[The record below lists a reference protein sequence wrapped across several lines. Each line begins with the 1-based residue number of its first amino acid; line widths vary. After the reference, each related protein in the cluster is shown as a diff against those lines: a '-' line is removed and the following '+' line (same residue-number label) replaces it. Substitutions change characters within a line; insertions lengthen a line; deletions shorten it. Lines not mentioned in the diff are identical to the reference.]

1 MIVVT
6 GAGGFIG
13 SAVVWSLNKSGE
25 SNILAVDI
33 DEHSDRYRNL
43 TNLQY
48 TDYAGRD
55 AFLEGIEKG
64 RFDDSVNGIIHMG
77 ACSDTTEKDRDYLMR
92 NNYEYT
98 KRLAIW
104 ALEKKKRFIYA
115 SSAATYGDGT
125 EGFSDDHS
133 LLHKY
138 KPLNLYG
145 ESKHLFDLWA
155 LENGFLDK
163 IAGLKYFNVFG
174 PNEYHKGNM
183 RSMVHKSF
191 CQIKETGVV
200 KLFKSNNSDYK
211 DGGQVRDFI
220 YVKDAVTM
228 TLFVYDNVRIQ
239 GVINIGTG
247 IARTF
252 NDLVSAVFRAIDK
265 EITIDYIEMPEGLRS
280 HYQSYTR
287 AEMSKL
293 RGFGY
298 QEIISTLEDGINDY
312 VRNYLLASDRCLR

>member
-1 MIVVT
+1 VIVVT

-13 SAVVWSLNKSGE
+13 SAVVWLLNKRGE
-25 SNILAVDI
+25 TNILAVDI
-33 DEHSDRYRNL
+33 DEYSDRYKNL
-43 TNLQY
+43 VNLQY
-48 TDYAGRD
+48 TDYSGRD
-55 AFLEGIEKG
+55 VFLERIEKG
-64 RFDDSVNGIIHMG
+64 RFDDIVDGVIHMG
-77 ACSDTTEKDRDYLMR
+77 ACSDTTERDKDYLMS

-104 ALEKKKRFIYA
+104 ALEQKKRFIYA
-115 SSAATYGDGT
+115 SSAATYGDGR

-145 ESKHLFDLWA
+145 ESKHCFDIWA

-200 KLFKSNNSDYK
+200 KLFKSNNSDHK

-228 TLFVYDNVRIQ
+228 TLFVYDNMRIQ

-247 IARTF
+247 IARSF

-298 QEIISTLEDGINDY
+298 QEIISTLEDGITDY
-312 VRNYLLASDRCLR
+312 VRNYLLASDQYLK